1 MVRARA
7 AALVLLDA
15 SPFYRFCEA
24 QLLPSLAEY
33 LRGNARVT
41 SEVTTELRR
50 GARSGGHA
58 GLRYLEL
65 AGWPPETAALPA
77 ELQRPFLDYS
87 RAARQKDEP
96 PSKHAGEI
104 ATVLMAAHLGAAA
117 VVIDDLFGKR
127 LARDRGVP
135 RLSTAQLAAEMVAE
149 GQLTD
154 DDGYRAFDLSTPS
167 EAGRADFIRAC
178 DRART
183 ARG

>member
-1 MVRARA
+1 MEGRTGQLTRRRVRWNGVSMEIIPLREDEAKGRPLLGMAIDRDRQRLQTHRA
-7 AALVLLDA
+7 NSGECLVWFW
-15 SPFYRFCEA
+15 SS
-24 QLLPSLAEY
+24 QS
-33 LRGNARVT
+33 VI
-41 SEVTTELRR
+41 
-50 GARSGGHA
+50 
-58 GLRYLEL
+58 
-65 AGWPPETAALPA
+65 PETSALPA

-96 PSKHAGEI
+96 TSRHAGEI
-104 ATVLMAAHLGAAA
+104 ATVLMAAHLGAG
-117 VVIDDLFGKR
+117 VIVIDDLFGKR

-154 DDGYRAFDLSTPS
+154 DGYRAFDLSTPS

-178 DRART
+178 DRARA